1 MLCERCQEREATIF
15 YTEIINGVKS
25 EHSLCS
31 ECAKEID
38 FGDELPFAELLSG
51 ILGAYAGVG
60 IERKQDTMEQVTCPS
75 CQMSYREFI
84 QKGVFGCEDCY
95 GVFEPLIR
103 ENIKKIQGSDSHTG
117 KKPLYH
123 FNLQKEEEKE
133 ENFVETED
141 DILIMKEKLKEALS
155 TEDYEEAAKL
165 RDEIKAVKERMGFD
179 A

>member
-38 FGDELPFAELLSG
+38 FGDEMPFAELLSG

-95 GVFEPLIR
+95 GVFEPLFERILKRYR
-103 ENIKKIQGSDSHTG
+103 EVILIQGKNLFIILIYRKKKKRKKILW
-117 KKPLYH
+117 K
-123 FNLQKEEEKE
+123 QKMI
-133 ENFVETED
+133 F
-141 DILIMKEKLKEALS
+141 
-155 TEDYEEAAKL
+155 
-165 RDEIKAVKERMGFD
+165 
-179 A
+179 

>member
-38 FGDELPFAELLSG
+38 FGDEMPFAELLSG

-95 GVFEPLIR
+95 GIFEPLIR
-103 ENIKKIQGSDSHTG
+103 ENIKKIQGSV
-117 KKPLYH
+117 L
-123 FNLQKEEEKE
+123 
-133 ENFVETED
+133 
-141 DILIMKEKLKEALS
+141 
-155 TEDYEEAAKL
+155 
-165 RDEIKAVKERMGFD
+165 
-179 A
+179 